1 MGEEKL
7 KIKGGASRRLARTK
21 LKIRDSI
28 LPFELFVPFLPF
40 ELFVPLPPALLVL
53 CIPAFPPLLRQEN
66 MLAAK
71 CQHFR

>member
-7 KIKGGASRRLARTK
+7 KIKGGTSRRLARTK

-28 LPFELFVPFLPF
+28 LPFELFVPLR
-40 ELFVPLPPALLVL
+40 PALLVL

>member
-28 LPFELFVPFLPF
+28 LPF

>member
-7 KIKGGASRRLARTK
+7 KIKGGTSRRLARTK

-28 LPFELFVPFLPF
+28 LPF

>member
-7 KIKGGASRRLARTK
+7 KIKGGTSRRLARTK

-28 LPFELFVPFLPF
+28 LPFELFVT
-40 ELFVPLPPALLVL
+40 LPPALLVL